1 VALTPR
7 VGSRSY
13 FGLFPPCGCGLWW
26 GGRIWGW
33 LYSMARMAQ
42 TKAITFLI
50 FFESIF
56 QLTQKC
62 TQRPAMHMTVSSYL
76 PKDQYILGSL
86 TKYQKNNGAAQPK
99 SMVSVGKSR
108 DMSSKIM
115 KWQCVKTNST
125 PVVHIK
131 IAGIYGCSSP

>member
-1 VALTPR
+1 MP
-7 VGSRSY
+7 
-13 FGLFPPCGCGLWW
+13 PPCGVACGGV
-26 GGRIWGW
+26 GGFGG

-86 TKYQKNNGAAQPK
+86 TKYQKNNGAAQPCPRE
-99 SMVSVGKSR
+99 VQQAC
-108 DMSSKIM
+108 I
-115 KWQCVKTNST
+115 
-125 PVVHIK
+125 
-131 IAGIYGCSSP
+131 